1 MIKGAVRYSMNNKG
15 TEKSTRV
22 SGENTQKGTSPSGN
36 KLQRMQIRL
45 KTLRARSVKALLL
58 AVILLAASV
67 AGSRITS
74 DNEQAIRLALG
85 QKNYAEGGE
94 QGPQYFE
101 TDYSDPEELAMDS
114 AELGVRIQ
122 REGIVLLSN
131 ENGAL
136 PLSKGASVSV
146 FGKDAVNPVYSR
158 PDAAEGSVSLK
169 DALEEEK
176 IRVNDKLWNFI
187 DRGGRNNYSAS
198 VEKSMEE
205 YAEAAIVVIGR
216 SSGGQDL
223 YEPAYSDAEEGEE
236 PVVTGAAA
244 LQLTQEERELLTYT
258 SEHFDR
264 VIVVLCTENPM
275 EMGFLEEF
283 GIDGCL
289 WTGAP
294 GHDGMKAVAQVIS
307 GSVNP
312 SGRLPD
318 TFVYNSFNAPAA
330 ANLGDYTISNS
341 KEEFGDKY
349 LVYTEGIYIGYR
361 YYETRYEDTVLG
373 TSSGAPFDYSAE
385 VAFPFGYGLSYTDFE
400 LRNMKMELGKKGYEV
415 TAEVHNTGE
424 RAGKEVVQFYIQ
436 KPYSQYASK
445 NGLEVPSVELVGFVK
460 TKEIEPGESEK
471 VKIVIAEEMF
481 KSFDA
486 VGKGTYIL
494 DGGTYLITAAQDA
507 HSAVNNILMYKSKG
521 GSPAFTGRGDGG
533 LVETVELVRD
543 YKTYAESAK
552 TGAKISRMFKEADP
566 AAYDSDYQSLT
577 RSLWGSTW
585 PLTWNGGS
593 YTAPSSFQELLKVS
607 SKDDSNAAS
616 PVYNTSH
623 GEKNAGLAELRE
635 TEFDDYK
642 WGAVLD
648 QLTWRETYS
657 VVRKGGGLVNEVISC
672 ISPQALICG
681 DGTGIRSGYRK
692 WKGFVY
698 PSATVLAATW
708 NTDLLTQAGQL
719 IGEEALRA
727 GVSFWKMPSL
737 NLHRTTMG
745 ASNTDSF
752 SEDSCLTGKMAAAM
766 CRGLG
771 GKGVIPILGRMIL
784 ADQET
789 NYTGVVVLAGE
800 QAIRELYLRPFE
812 IALSEGGSGMK
823 AVMVGMNRVGP
834 RWCGGHSGLL
844 TGVLRS
850 EWGFEGIVMT
860 DTITNQTDSYAD
872 ILEGLEAG
880 TDLWQ
885 NTSNNCYK
893 LRGGQLTYGVRTRFR
908 TAAGRILQSVSRSN
922 AMNGI
927 GKKTTLEHKAP
938 LWRVIRTALIV
949 TAAAVS
955 LLALWYAL
963 AQWKKADNVKAK
975 IAQEKRK
982 VTRNR

>member
-1 MIKGAVRYSMNNKG
+1 MQSGGEKARKGAPR
-15 TEKSTRV
+15 
-22 SGENTQKGTSPSGN
+22 SGN
-36 KLQRMQIRL
+36 KLQRMQSRQ
-45 KTLRARSVKALLL
+45 KTLRGRSVKALLL
-58 AVILLAASV
+58 AVVLLSAAV
-67 AGSRITS
+67 LGGKVTS
-74 DNEQAIRLALG
+74 DNEQVIRLALG
-85 QKNYAEGGE
+85 QKNYVEGGE

-101 TDYSDPEELAMDS
+101 TDYSDPEELARDS
-114 AELGVRIQ
+114 AELGSRIQ
-122 REGIVLLSN
+122 REGIVLLRN

-146 FGKDAVNPVYSR
+146 FGKDAVDPVYSR

-169 DALEEEK
+169 TALEEEK

-187 DRGGRNNYSAS
+187 DRGGKNNFSAS
-198 VEKSMEE
+198 VEKSIEE

-216 SSGGQDL
+216 SSKGEDL
-223 YEPAYSDAEEGEE
+223 YEPAYSEAEEGEE
-236 PVVTGAAA
+236 PAVTGAAA
-244 LQLTQEERELLTYT
+244 LQLTQEERELLTYVG
-258 SEHFDR
+258 EHFDR
-264 VIVVLCTENPM
+264 VIVILNTENPM
-275 EMGFLEEF
+275 EMGFLQEF
-283 GIDGCL
+283 GIDGCF
-289 WTGAP
+289 WTGAL
-294 GHDGMKAVAQVIS
+294 GQDGMRAVAQVLS
-307 GSVNP
+307 GAVNP
-312 SGRLPD
+312 SGSLPD
-318 TFVYNSFNAPAA
+318 TFVYNSLSAPAA
-330 ANLGDYTISNS
+330 ANLGDYTIRNS
-341 KEEFGDKY
+341 EEEFGNKY
-349 LVYTEGIYIGYR
+349 LVYAEGIYVGYR

-373 TSSGAPFDYSAE
+373 TSSGAPFSYDGE
-385 VAFPFGYGLSYTDFE
+385 VAFPFGYGLSYTDFK
-400 LRNMKMELGKKGYEV
+400 LQNMKMELGKKGYEV
-415 TAEVHNTGE
+415 TVEVHNTGE
-424 RAGKEVVQFYIQ
+424 RAGREVVQFYIQ

-445 NGLEVPSVELVGFVK
+445 NGLEVPSVELAGFAK
-460 TKEIEPGESEK
+460 TGEIEPGESEK
-471 VKIVIAEEMF
+471 VKIVIAEEAF

-486 VGKGTYIL
+486 GGKGTYII
-494 DGGTYLITAAQDA
+494 DGGTYLVTAAQDA
-507 HSAVNNILMYKSKG
+507 HTAVNNILLYKSKG
-521 GSPAFTGRGDGG
+521 GSPAFTGSGDGG
-533 LVETVELVRD
+533 LVETAELVRD
-543 YKTYAESAK
+543 YKTYAESAQ
-552 TGAKISRMFKEADP
+552 TRAKISRVFKETDP
-566 AAYDSDYQSLT
+566 AAYDTDFQGLT

-585 PLTWNGGS
+585 PQTWNGGS

-607 SKDDSNAAS
+607 SKDDTNASS

-635 TEFDDYK
+635 TEFDDYR

-681 DGTGIRSGYRK
+681 DGAGIRSGYSK
-692 WKGFVY
+692 MKGFIY

-719 IGEEALRA
+719 IGEEALHA

-737 NLHRTTMG
+737 NLHRTAMG

-771 GKGVIPILGRMIL
+771 GKGVIPVLGRMVL

-812 IALSEGGSGMK
+812 MALREGGSGMK
-823 AVMVGMNRVGP
+823 AVMAGMNRVGP

-860 DTITNQTDSYAD
+860 DTITGETDEYAD

-885 NTSNNCYK
+885 NASNANYK

-927 GKKTTLEHKAP
+927 GKKTTLDYKSP
-938 LWRVIRTALIV
+938 LWKVIRTVLMV
-949 TAAAVS
+949 TAVAVS

-963 AQWKKADNVKAK
+963 AQWKKADSVRAR

-982 VTRNR
+982 VTRNG

>member
-1 MIKGAVRYSMNNKG
+1 MQSGGEKVHKGAPR
-15 TEKSTRV
+15 
-22 SGENTQKGTSPSGN
+22 SGN
-36 KLQRMQIRL
+36 KLQRMQSRQ
-45 KTLRARSVKALLL
+45 KTLRGRSVKALLL
-58 AVILLAASV
+58 AVVLLSAAV
-67 AGSRITS
+67 LGGKVTS
-74 DNEQAIRLALG
+74 DNEQVIRLALG
-85 QKNYAEGGE
+85 QKNYVEGGE

-101 TDYSDPEELAMDS
+101 TDYSDPEELARDS
-114 AELGVRIQ
+114 AELGSRIQ
-122 REGIVLLSN
+122 REGIVLLRN

-146 FGKDAVNPVYSR
+146 FGKDAVDPVYSR

-169 DALEEEK
+169 TALEEEK

-187 DRGGRNNYSAS
+187 DRGGKNNFSAS
-198 VEKSMEE
+198 VEKSIEE

-216 SSGGQDL
+216 SSKGEDL
-223 YEPAYSDAEEGEE
+223 YEPAYSEAEEGEE
-236 PVVTGAAA
+236 PAVTGAAA
-244 LQLTQEERELLTYT
+244 LQLTQEERELLTYVG
-258 SEHFDR
+258 EHFDR
-264 VIVVLCTENPM
+264 VIVILNTENPM
-275 EMGFLEEF
+275 EMGFLQEF
-283 GIDGCL
+283 GIDGCF
-289 WTGAP
+289 WTGAL
-294 GHDGMKAVAQVIS
+294 GQDGMRAVAQVLS
-307 GSVNP
+307 GAVNP
-312 SGRLPD
+312 SGSLPD
-318 TFVYNSFNAPAA
+318 TFVYNSLSAPAA
-330 ANLGDYTISNS
+330 ANLGDYTIRNS
-341 KEEFGDKY
+341 EEEFGNKY
-349 LVYTEGIYIGYR
+349 LVYAEGIYVGYR

-373 TSSGAPFDYSAE
+373 TSSGAPFSYDGE

-400 LRNMKMELGKKGYEV
+400 LQNMKMELGKKGYEV
-415 TAEVHNTGE
+415 TVEVRNTGE
-424 RAGKEVVQFYIQ
+424 RAGREVVQFYIQ

-445 NGLEVPSVELVGFVK
+445 NGLEVPSVELAGFAK
-460 TKEIEPGESEK
+460 TGEIEPGESEK
-471 VKIVIAEEMF
+471 VKIVIAEEAF

-486 VGKGTYIL
+486 GGKGTYII
-494 DGGTYLITAAQDA
+494 DGGTYLVTAAQDA
-507 HSAVNNILMYKSKG
+507 HTAVNNILLYKSKG
-521 GSPAFTGRGDGG
+521 GSPAFTGSGDGG
-533 LVETVELVRD
+533 LVEKAELVRD
-543 YKTYAESAK
+543 YKTYAESAQ
-552 TGAKISRMFKEADP
+552 TRAKISRVFKETDP
-566 AAYDSDYQSLT
+566 AAYDTDFQGLT

-585 PLTWNGGS
+585 PQTWNGGS

-607 SKDDSNAAS
+607 SKDDTNASS

-635 TEFDDYK
+635 TEFDDYR

-681 DGTGIRSGYRK
+681 DGAGIRSGYSK
-692 WKGFVY
+692 MKGFIY

-719 IGEEALRA
+719 IGEEALHA

-737 NLHRTTMG
+737 NLHRTAMG

-771 GKGVIPILGRMIL
+771 GKGVIPVLGRMVL

-812 IALSEGGSGMK
+812 MALREGGSGMK
-823 AVMVGMNRVGP
+823 AVMAGMNRVGP

-860 DTITNQTDSYAD
+860 DTITGETDEYAD

-885 NTSNNCYK
+885 NASNANYK

-927 GKKTTLEHKAP
+927 GKKTTLDYKSP
-938 LWRVIRTALIV
+938 LWKVIRTVLMV
-949 TAAAVS
+949 TAVAVS

-963 AQWKKADNVKAK
+963 AQWKKADSVRAR

-982 VTRNR
+982 VTRNG